1 MKTVILAGGLGKR
14 LRPLT
19 SDRPKP
25 MIQINNTPIIELQVN
40 WLKKCGITDIIVLV
54 GHLKEKIKHHLA
66 DGKKFGVSISY
77 IEENVPLGTG
87 GALKNAKDHIIQNG
101 DTDSG
106 DTDSGFFVINGD
118 ILTNLNPFTISD
130 KGSMTLALVPLK
142 STFGIVETNGDLV
155 SKFIEK
161 PFIKDTWINAGVYYF
176 SNEIFDYLPDNGNL
190 ETVTLPMLVEKQ
202 KLKAKRFSNNY
213 WRSIDSHKD
222 VEEAS
227 KEVQEVFKK

>member
-1 MKTVILAGGLGKR
+1 MITVILAGGLGKR

-25 MIQINNTPIIELQVN
+25 MIQINNTPIIELQVK
-40 WLKKCGITDIIVLV
+40 WLKKFGITDIIVLV
-54 GHLKEKIKHHLA
+54 GHLREKIKHHLA
-66 DGKKFGVSISY
+66 DGEKFGVNISY

-101 DTDSG
+101 NS
-106 DTDSGFFVINGD
+106 DSGFFVINGD
-118 ILTNLNPFTISD
+118 ILTNLDPFTISE

-155 SKFIEK
+155 SKFVEK
-161 PFIKDTWINAGVYYF
+161 PSIEDTWVNAGVYYF
-176 SNEIFDYLPDNGNL
+176 SNEIFDYLPDKGNL

-202 KLKAKRFSNNY
+202 KLKAKKFSNNY

-222 VEEAS
+222 VDEAS
-227 KEVQEVFKK
+227 QEIEQVFKK

>member
-1 MKTVILAGGLGKR
+1 MITVILAGGLGKR

-25 MIQINNTPIIELQVN
+25 MIQINNTPIIELQVK
-40 WLKKCGITDIIVLV
+40 WLKKFGITDIIVLV
-54 GHLKEKIKHHLA
+54 GHLREKIKHHLA
-66 DGKKFGVSISY
+66 DGKKFGVNISY

-87 GALKNAKDHIIQNG
+87 GALKNAKDHIIQDGN
-101 DTDSG
+101 S
-106 DTDSGFFVINGD
+106 DSGFFVINGD
-118 ILTNLNPFTISD
+118 ILTNLDPFTISD

-155 SKFIEK
+155 SKFVEK
-161 PFIKDTWINAGVYYF
+161 PYIEDRWVNAGVYYF
-176 SNEIFDYLPDNGNL
+176 SNDIFDYLPDNGNL

-202 KLKAKRFSNNY
+202 KLKAKKFSNNY

-222 VEEAS
+222 VDEAS
-227 KEVQEVFKK
+227 KEIEQVFKK

>member
-1 MKTVILAGGLGKR
+1 MITVILAGGLGKR

-25 MIQINNTPIIELQVN
+25 MIQINKTPIIELQVK
-40 WLKKCGITDIIVLV
+40 WLKKFGITDIIVLV
-54 GHLKEKIKHHLA
+54 GHLREKIKHHLA
-66 DGKKFGVSISY
+66 DGKKFGVNISY

-101 DTDSG
+101 NS
-106 DTDSGFFVINGD
+106 DSGFFVINGD
-118 ILTNLNPFTISD
+118 ILTNLDPFTISE

-155 SKFIEK
+155 SKFVEK
-161 PFIKDTWINAGVYYF
+161 PSIEDTWVNAGVYYF
-176 SNEIFDYLPDNGNL
+176 SNEIFDYLPDKGNL

-202 KLKAKRFSNNY
+202 KLKAKKFSNNY

-222 VEEAS
+222 VDEAS
-227 KEVQEVFKK
+227 KEIEQVFKK

>member
-1 MKTVILAGGLGKR
+1 MITVILAGGLGKR

-19 SDRPKP
+19 TDRPKP
-25 MIQINNTPIIELQVN
+25 MIQIKDTPIIELQIN
-40 WLKKCGITDIIVLV
+40 WLKKFGITDIIVLV

-66 DGKKFGVSISY
+66 DGKKFGVNISY
-77 IEENVPLGTG
+77 IEEHVPLGTG
-87 GALKNAKDHIIQNG
+87 GALKNAKNEIIQNG
-101 DTDSG
+101 NTNN
-106 DTDSGFFVINGD
+106 GFFVINGD
-118 ILTNLNPFTISD
+118 ILTDLDPFTISE

-155 SKFIEK
+155 SKFVEK
-161 PFIKDTWINAGVYYF
+161 PSIKDMWANAGVYYF

-202 KLKAKRFSNNY
+202 KLKAKKFSNNY

-227 KEVQEVFKK
+227 KEIERIFRK

>member
-25 MIQINNTPIIELQVN
+25 MIQINNTPIIELQVK

-54 GHLKEKIKHHLA
+54 GHLREKIKHHLA
-66 DGKKFGVSISY
+66 DGKKFGVNISY

-101 DTDSG
+101 NS
-106 DTDSGFFVINGD
+106 DSGFFVINGD
-118 ILTNLNPFTISD
+118 ILTNLDPFTMSE

-155 SKFIEK
+155 SKFVEK
-161 PFIKDTWINAGVYYF
+161 PYIYDRWINAGVYYF
-176 SNEIFDYLPDNGNL
+176 SNDIFDYLPDSGNL
-190 ETVTLPMLVEKQ
+190 ETITLPMLVARQ
-202 KLKAKRFSNNY
+202 KLKAKKFSNNY

-222 VEEAS
+222 VDEAS
-227 KEVQEVFKK
+227 KEIEQVFKK

>member
-1 MKTVILAGGLGKR
+1 MITVILAGGLGKR

-25 MIQINNTPIIELQVN
+25 MIQINNTPIIELQVK
-40 WLKKCGITDIIVLV
+40 WLKKFGITDIIVLV
-54 GHLKEKIKHHLA
+54 GHLREKIKHHLA
-66 DGKKFGVSISY
+66 DGKKFGVNISY

-101 DTDSG
+101 NS
-106 DTDSGFFVINGD
+106 DSGFFVINGD
-118 ILTNLNPFTISD
+118 ILTNLDPFTISE

-161 PFIKDTWINAGVYYF
+161 PSIEDMWINAGVYYF
-176 SNEIFDYLPDNGNL
+176 SNEIFDYLPDKGNL

-202 KLKAKRFSNNY
+202 KLKAKKFSNNY

-222 VEEAS
+222 VDEAS
-227 KEVQEVFKK
+227 KEIEQVFKK

>member
-1 MKTVILAGGLGKR
+1 VITVILAGGLGKR

-25 MIQINNTPIIELQVN
+25 MIQINDTPIIELQVK
-40 WLKKCGITDIIVLV
+40 WLKKFGITDIIVLV
-54 GHLKEKIKHHLA
+54 GHLREKIKHHLA
-66 DGKKFGVSISY
+66 DGKKFGVNISY

-101 DTDSG
+101 NSDP
-106 DTDSGFFVINGD
+106 GFFVINGD
-118 ILTNLNPFTISD
+118 ILTNLDPFTISE
-130 KGSMTLALVPLK
+130 KGSMTLALVPMK

-161 PFIKDTWINAGVYYF
+161 PSIEDMWINAGVYYF
-176 SNEIFDYLPDNGNL
+176 SNEIFDYLPDKGNL
-190 ETVTLPMLVEKQ
+190 ETVTLPLLVEKQ
-202 KLKAKRFSNNY
+202 KLKAKKFSNNY

-222 VEEAS
+222 VDEAS
-227 KEVQEVFKK
+227 KEIEQVFKK

>member
-1 MKTVILAGGLGKR
+1 VITVILAGGLGKR

-25 MIQINNTPIIELQVN
+25 MIQINNTPIIELQVK
-40 WLKKCGITDIIVLV
+40 WLKKFGITDIIVLV
-54 GHLKEKIKHHLA
+54 GHLREKIKHHLA
-66 DGKKFGVSISY
+66 DGKRFGVNISY

-101 DTDSG
+101 NSDP
-106 DTDSGFFVINGD
+106 GFFVINGD
-118 ILTNLNPFTISD
+118 ILTNLDPFTISE
-130 KGSMTLALVPLK
+130 KGSMTLALVPMK

-161 PFIKDTWINAGVYYF
+161 PSIEDMWINAGVYYF
-176 SNEIFDYLPDNGNL
+176 SSEIFDYLPDKGNL

-202 KLKAKRFSNNY
+202 KLKAKKFSNNY

-222 VEEAS
+222 VDEAS
-227 KEVQEVFKK
+227 KEIEQVFKK

>member
-1 MKTVILAGGLGKR
+1 VITVILAGGLGKR

-25 MIQINNTPIIELQVN
+25 MIQINNIPIIELQVN
-40 WLKKCGITDIIVLV
+40 WLKKSGISDIIVLV

-66 DGKKFGVSISY
+66 DGKKFGVNISY

-87 GALKNAKDHIIQNG
+87 GALKNAKNHIIQNG
-101 DTDSG
+101 N
-106 DTDSGFFVINGD
+106 TDSGFFVINGD
-118 ILTNLNPFTISD
+118 ILTNLDLFTISE

-190 ETVTLPMLVEKQ
+190 ETVTLPMLVEKH
-202 KLKAKRFSNNY
+202 KLNAKRFSSNY

-227 KEVQEVFKK
+227 KEIKEVFKK

>member
-1 MKTVILAGGLGKR
+1 MITVILAGGLGKR

-25 MIQINNTPIIELQVN
+25 MIQINNTPIIELQVK
-40 WLKKCGITDIIVLV
+40 WLKKFGITNIIVLV
-54 GHLKEKIKHHLA
+54 GHLREKIKHHLA
-66 DGKKFGVSISY
+66 DGKKFGVNISY

-101 DTDSG
+101 NSDP
-106 DTDSGFFVINGD
+106 GFFVINGD
-118 ILTNLNPFTISD
+118 ILTNLDPFTISE
-130 KGSMTLALVPLK
+130 KGSMTLALVPMK

-161 PFIKDTWINAGVYYF
+161 PSIDDMWINAGVYYF
-176 SNEIFDYLPDNGNL
+176 SNEIFDYLPDKGNL

-202 KLKAKRFSNNY
+202 KLKAKKFSNNY

-222 VEEAS
+222 VDEAS
-227 KEVQEVFKK
+227 KEIEQVFKK

>member
-1 MKTVILAGGLGKR
+1 VITVILAGGLGKR

-25 MIQINNTPIIELQVN
+25 MIQINKTPIIELQVK
-40 WLKKCGITDIIVLV
+40 WLKKFGITDIIVLV
-54 GHLKEKIKHHLA
+54 GHLREKIKHHLA
-66 DGKKFGVSISY
+66 DGKKFGVNISY

-101 DTDSG
+101 NS
-106 DTDSGFFVINGD
+106 DSGFFVINGD
-118 ILTNLNPFTISD
+118 ILTNLDPFTISE

-155 SKFIEK
+155 SKFVEK
-161 PFIKDTWINAGVYYF
+161 PYIEDRWVNAGVYYF
-176 SNEIFDYLPDNGNL
+176 SNDIFDYLPDNGNL

-202 KLKAKRFSNNY
+202 KLKAKKFSNNY

-222 VEEAS
+222 VDEAS
-227 KEVQEVFKK
+227 KEIEQVFKK

>member
-1 MKTVILAGGLGKR
+1 VITVILAGGLGKR

-25 MIQINNTPIIELQVN
+25 MIQINNTPIIELQVK
-40 WLKKCGITDIIVLV
+40 WLKKFGITDIIVLV
-54 GHLKEKIKHHLA
+54 GHLREKIKHHLA
-66 DGKKFGVSISY
+66 DGKKFGVNISY

-101 DTDSG
+101 NS
-106 DTDSGFFVINGD
+106 DSGFFVINGD
-118 ILTNLNPFTISD
+118 ILTNLDPFTISE
-130 KGSMTLALVPLK
+130 KGSMTLALVPMK

-161 PFIKDTWINAGVYYF
+161 PSIEDMWINAGVYYF
-176 SNEIFDYLPDNGNL
+176 SNEIFDYLPDKGNL

-202 KLKAKRFSNNY
+202 KLKAKKFSNNY

-222 VEEAS
+222 VDEAS
-227 KEVQEVFKK
+227 KEIEQVFKK

>member
-1 MKTVILAGGLGKR
+1 MITVILAGGLGKR

-25 MIQINNTPIIELQVN
+25 MIEINNTPIIELQVK
-40 WLKKCGITDIIVLV
+40 WLKKSGITDIIVLV
-54 GHLKEKIKHHLA
+54 GHLREKIKHHLA
-66 DGKKFGVSISY
+66 DGKKFGVNISY

-101 DTDSG
+101 NSDP
-106 DTDSGFFVINGD
+106 GFFVINGD
-118 ILTNLNPFTISD
+118 ILTNLDPFTISE
-130 KGSMTLALVPLK
+130 KGSMTLALVPMK
-142 STFGIVETNGDLV
+142 STFGIEETNGDLV

-161 PFIKDTWINAGVYYF
+161 PSIEDMWINAGVYYF
-176 SNEIFDYLPDNGNL
+176 SNEIFDYLPDKGNL

-202 KLKAKRFSNNY
+202 KLKAKKFSNNY

-222 VEEAS
+222 VDEAS
-227 KEVQEVFKK
+227 KEIEQVFKK

>member
-40 WLKKCGITDIIVLV
+40 WLKKCGVIDIIVLV

-66 DGKKFGVSISY
+66 DGKKFGVNISY

-106 DTDSGFFVINGD
+106 FFVINGD
-118 ILTNLNPFTISD
+118 ILTNLDPFTISY

-161 PFIKDTWINAGVYYF
+161 PYIKDTWINAGVYYF

>member
-1 MKTVILAGGLGKR
+1 MITVILAGGLGKR

-25 MIQINNTPIIELQVN
+25 MIQINKTPIIELQVK
-40 WLKKCGITDIIVLV
+40 WLKKFGITDIIVLV
-54 GHLKEKIKHHLA
+54 GHLREKIKHHLA
-66 DGKKFGVSISY
+66 DGKKFGVNISY

-101 DTDSG
+101 NS
-106 DTDSGFFVINGD
+106 DSGFFVINGD
-118 ILTNLNPFTISD
+118 ILTNLDPFTISE
-130 KGSMTLALVPLK
+130 KGSMTLALVPMK

-161 PFIKDTWINAGVYYF
+161 PSIEDMWINAGVYYF
-176 SNEIFDYLPDNGNL
+176 SNEIFNYLPDKGNL

-202 KLKAKRFSNNY
+202 KLKAKKFSNNY

-222 VEEAS
+222 VDEAS
-227 KEVQEVFKK
+227 KEIEQVFKK

>member
-1 MKTVILAGGLGKR
+1 VKTVILAGGLGKR

-40 WLKKCGITDIIVLV
+40 WLKKSGITDIIVLV

-66 DGKKFGVSISY
+66 DGKKFGVNISY

-101 DTDSG
+101 NK
-106 DTDSGFFVINGD
+106 DSGFFVINGD
-118 ILTNLNPFTISD
+118 ILTNLDPFTIAD

>member
-1 MKTVILAGGLGKR
+1 MITVILAGGLGKR

-25 MIQINNTPIIELQVN
+25 MIQINNTPIIELQVK
-40 WLKKCGITDIIVLV
+40 WLKKFGITDIIVLV
-54 GHLKEKIKHHLA
+54 GHLREKIKHHLA
-66 DGKKFGVSISY
+66 DGKKFGVNISY

-101 DTDSG
+101 NS
-106 DTDSGFFVINGD
+106 DSGFFVINGD
-118 ILTNLNPFTISD
+118 ILTNLDPFTISE

-155 SKFIEK
+155 SKFVEK
-161 PFIKDTWINAGVYYF
+161 PSIEDRWVNAGVYYF

-202 KLKAKRFSNNY
+202 KLKAKKFSNNY

-222 VEEAS
+222 VDEAS
-227 KEVQEVFKK
+227 KEIEQVFKK

>member
-1 MKTVILAGGLGKR
+1 MITVILAGGLGKR

-25 MIQINNTPIIELQVN
+25 MIQINNTPIIELQVK
-40 WLKKCGITDIIVLV
+40 WLKKFGITDIIVLV
-54 GHLKEKIKHHLA
+54 GHLREKIKHHLA
-66 DGKKFGVSISY
+66 DGKKFGVNISY

-101 DTDSG
+101 NSDP
-106 DTDSGFFVINGD
+106 GFFVINGD
-118 ILTNLNPFTISD
+118 ILTNLDPFTISE

-155 SKFIEK
+155 SKFVEK
-161 PFIKDTWINAGVYYF
+161 PSIEDTWVNAGVYYF
-176 SNEIFDYLPDNGNL
+176 SNEIFDYLPDKGNL

-202 KLKAKRFSNNY
+202 KLKAKKFSNNY

-222 VEEAS
+222 VDEAS
-227 KEVQEVFKK
+227 KEIEQVFKK

>member
-1 MKTVILAGGLGKR
+1 MITVILAGGLGKR

-25 MIQINNTPIIELQVN
+25 MIQINNTPIIELQVK
-40 WLKKCGITDIIVLV
+40 WLKKFGITDIIVLV
-54 GHLKEKIKHHLA
+54 GHLREKIKHHLA
-66 DGKKFGVSISY
+66 DGKKFGVKISY

-101 DTDSG
+101 NSDP
-106 DTDSGFFVINGD
+106 GFFVINGD
-118 ILTNLNPFTISD
+118 ILTNLDPFTISE
-130 KGSMTLALVPLK
+130 KGSMTLALVPMK

-161 PFIKDTWINAGVYYF
+161 PSIEDMWINAGVYYF
-176 SNEIFDYLPDNGNL
+176 SNEIFDYLPDKGNL

-202 KLKAKRFSNNY
+202 KLKAKKFSNNY

-222 VEEAS
+222 VDEAS
-227 KEVQEVFKK
+227 KEIEQVFKK

>member
-1 MKTVILAGGLGKR
+1 MITVILAGGLGKR

-25 MIQINNTPIIELQVN
+25 MIQINDTPIIELQVK
-40 WLKKCGITDIIVLV
+40 WLKKFGITDIIVLV
-54 GHLKEKIKHHLA
+54 GHLREKIKHHLA
-66 DGKKFGVSISY
+66 DGKKFGVNISY

-101 DTDSG
+101 NSDP
-106 DTDSGFFVINGD
+106 GFFVINGD
-118 ILTNLNPFTISD
+118 ILTNLDPFTISE
-130 KGSMTLALVPLK
+130 KGSMTLALVPMK

-161 PFIKDTWINAGVYYF
+161 PSIEDMWINAGVYYF
-176 SNEIFDYLPDNGNL
+176 SNEIFDYLPDKGNL

-202 KLKAKRFSNNY
+202 KLKAKKFSNNY

-222 VEEAS
+222 VDEAS
-227 KEVQEVFKK
+227 KEIEQVFKK

>member
-1 MKTVILAGGLGKR
+1 MITVILAGGLGKR

-25 MIQINNTPIIELQVN
+25 MIQINNTPIIELQVK
-40 WLKKCGITDIIVLV
+40 WLKKFGITDIIVLV
-54 GHLKEKIKHHLA
+54 GHLREKIKHHLA
-66 DGKKFGVSISY
+66 DGKKFGVNISY

-101 DTDSG
+101 NS
-106 DTDSGFFVINGD
+106 DSGFFVINGD
-118 ILTNLNPFTISD
+118 ILTNLDPFTISE

-155 SKFIEK
+155 SKFVEK
-161 PFIKDTWINAGVYYF
+161 PYIEDRWVNAGVYYF
-176 SNEIFDYLPDNGNL
+176 SNDIFDYLPDNGNL

-202 KLKAKRFSNNY
+202 KLKAKKFSNNY

-222 VEEAS
+222 VDEAS
-227 KEVQEVFKK
+227 KEIEHVFKK

>member
-1 MKTVILAGGLGKR
+1 VITVILAGGLGKR

-25 MIQINNTPIIELQVN
+25 MIQINNTPIIELQVK
-40 WLKKCGITDIIVLV
+40 WLKKFGITDIIVLV
-54 GHLKEKIKHHLA
+54 GHLREKIKHHLA
-66 DGKKFGVSISY
+66 DGKKFGVNISY

-101 DTDSG
+101 NSDP
-106 DTDSGFFVINGD
+106 GFFVINGD
-118 ILTNLNPFTISD
+118 ILTNLDPFTISE

-155 SKFIEK
+155 SKFVEK
-161 PFIKDTWINAGVYYF
+161 PYIEDMWVNAGVYYF
-176 SNEIFDYLPDNGNL
+176 SNDIFDYLPDNGNL

-202 KLKAKRFSNNY
+202 KLKAKKFSNNY

-222 VEEAS
+222 VDEAS
-227 KEVQEVFKK
+227 KEIEQVFKKD

>member
-1 MKTVILAGGLGKR
+1 VITVILAGGLGKR

-25 MIQINNTPIIELQVN
+25 MIQINNTPIIELQVK
-40 WLKKCGITDIIVLV
+40 WLKKFGITDIIVLV
-54 GHLKEKIKHHLA
+54 GHLREKIKHHLA
-66 DGKKFGVSISY
+66 DGKKFGVNISY

-101 DTDSG
+101 NS
-106 DTDSGFFVINGD
+106 DSGFFVINGD
-118 ILTNLNPFTISD
+118 ILTNLEPFTISE

-155 SKFIEK
+155 SKFVEK
-161 PFIKDTWINAGVYYF
+161 PSIEDTWVNAGVYYF
-176 SNEIFDYLPDNGNL
+176 SNEIFDYLPDKGNL

-202 KLKAKRFSNNY
+202 KLKAKKFSNNY

-222 VEEAS
+222 VDEAS
-227 KEVQEVFKK
+227 QEIEQVFKK

>member
-1 MKTVILAGGLGKR
+1 MITVILAGGLGKR

-25 MIQINNTPIIELQVN
+25 MIQINKTPIIELQVK
-40 WLKKCGITDIIVLV
+40 WLKKFGITDIIVLV
-54 GHLKEKIKHHLA
+54 GHLREKIKHHLA
-66 DGKKFGVSISY
+66 DGKKFGVNISY
-77 IEENVPLGTG
+77 IDENVPLGTG

-101 DTDSG
+101 NS
-106 DTDSGFFVINGD
+106 DSGFFVINGD
-118 ILTNLNPFTISD
+118 ILTNLDPFTISE
-130 KGSMTLALVPLK
+130 KGSMTLALVPMK

-161 PFIKDTWINAGVYYF
+161 PSIEDMWINAGVYYF
-176 SNEIFDYLPDNGNL
+176 SNEIFDYLPDKGNL

-202 KLKAKRFSNNY
+202 KLKAKKFSNNY

-222 VEEAS
+222 VDEAS
-227 KEVQEVFKK
+227 KEIEQVFKK

>member
-25 MIQINNTPIIELQVN
+25 MIQINNTPIIELQVH

-66 DGKKFGVSISY
+66 DGKKFGVNISY

-106 DTDSGFFVINGD
+106 FFVINGD
-118 ILTNLNPFTISD
+118 ILTNLDPFTISD